1 MSSQEAQLKLIEELA
16 DQRLWSRA
24 ESTISAEGRTVYGGR
39 SGAEP
44 SGWVGSVRIQ
54 DGPARKWGH
63 RVEHEEEKELRW
75 AQVEDPVAG
84 GSNLIAQAREKP

>member
-1 MSSQEAQLKLIEELA
+1 M
-16 DQRLWSRA
+16 
-24 ESTISAEGRTVYGGR
+24 
-39 SGAEP
+39 
-44 SGWVGSVRIQ
+44 RIQ

-84 GSNLIAQAREKP
+84 GRNLIAQAREKP